1 MNFIKATPKPFG
13 KELSAFPILSVVGQA
28 GITTGSGMDLRDY
41 FAARMMSQME
51 HRYSEGHSDGW
62 DGMASM
68 AYAYAD
74 AMLRVRE
81 VVKKSNK

>member
-1 MNFIKATPKPFG
+1 MNFSKATPKPLG
-13 KELSAFPILSVVGQA
+13 KGVSAFPIQSAVGQH
-28 GITTGSGMDLRDY
+28 GITAETGMDLRDY

-74 AMLRVRE
+74 AMLRVRQ
-81 VVKKSNK
+81 VVKP